1 MKKHYKGLAVAL
13 SAVMLAGGS
22 FTAYAGPAS
31 EAGSPAAPS
40 GNSGDS
46 GFGPGGTTAAGHQQ
60 QQADTEQA
68 AVEDTSLH
76 VAVNSCGGIMTEA

>member
-46 GFGPGGTTAAGHQQ
+46 GLVRAAQLPQGTSSN
-60 QQADTEQA
+60 
-68 AVEDTSLH
+68 SLTQ
-76 VAVNSCGGIMTEA
+76 NRQRWRIPLFM

>member
-31 EAGSPAAPS
+31 EAGSPAAP
-40 GNSGDS
+40 
-46 GFGPGGTTAAGHQQ
+46 
-60 QQADTEQA
+60 
-68 AVEDTSLH
+68 
-76 VAVNSCGGIMTEA
+76 

>member
-31 EAGSPAAPS
+31 EAGSPAAQLPQGTS
-40 GNSGDS
+40 SNSLTQNRQRWRIPL
-46 GFGPGGTTAAGHQQ
+46 F
-60 QQADTEQA
+60 
-68 AVEDTSLH
+68 
-76 VAVNSCGGIMTEA
+76 M

>member
-40 GNSGDS
+40 GNSGES

-60 QQADTEQA
+60 QQSDIRL
-68 AVEDTSLH
+68 SLPEI
-76 VAVNSCGGIMTEA
+76 SRLSPWT